1 MRRFLDRLYQG
12 CGVLAAIFIVCI
24 ALAILAEIIGRMIGV
39 LIPAATEFAGYCL
52 ASAVFLA
59 LAYTLVSGEHIRVSM
74 LLQRAPKRIRRGLEI
89 WCLLAGT
96 GISLYFAWHIVAFT
110 YESFIFEEVGHGLI
124 KTPLWIPQ
132 CGMALGMV
140 VLAIAFIDELVA
152 ILSGR
157 TPQHMAAETDE
168 AAHAMRAGGES

>member
-24 ALAILAEIIGRMIGV
+24 ALAILAEVVGRMLGI

-59 LAYTLVSGEHIRVSM
+59 LAYTLVSGEHIRVSL
-74 LLQRAPKRIRRGLEI
+74 LLQRAPKRFRHALEI
-89 WCLLAGT
+89 WCLVAGT
-96 GISLYFAWHIVAFT
+96 GLSIYFAWHIAAFT
-110 YESFIFEEVGHGLI
+110 YESFLFEEVGHGLI

-132 CGMALGMV
+132 SGMALGMV
-140 VLAIAFIDELVA
+140 VLAIAFVDELIA
-152 ILSGR
+152 ILTGR
-157 TPQHMAAETDE
+157 TPRHME
-168 AAHAMRAGGES
+168 AGADDATQVGGGA

>member
-24 ALAILAEIIGRMIGV
+24 ALAILAEVVGRMLGI

-59 LAYTLVSGEHIRVSM
+59 LAYTLVSGEHIRVSL
-74 LLQRAPKRIRRGLEI
+74 LLQRAPKRIRHALEI
-89 WCLLAGT
+89 WCLVAGT
-96 GISLYFAWHIVAFT
+96 GLSIYFAWHIVAFT
-110 YESFIFEEVGHGLI
+110 YESFLFEEVGHGLI

-132 CGMALGMV
+132 SGMALGMV
-140 VLAIAFIDELVA
+140 VLAIAFVDELVA
-152 ILSGR
+152 IATGR
-157 TPQHMAAETDE
+157 TPRHMEAGADDAAQ
-168 AAHAMRAGGES
+168 AGGGA